1 MWDTDSC
8 EIWGV
13 KWRLVAS
20 HLKEWN
26 RKSPEKPNSITWVW
40 HWTIIVTNKPTNFN
54 FWLQRRPVLQKPRC
68 FKVFLYFIKFIES
81 NYLTDNCRLF
91 LYKVQNEEDG
101 WYIVNQ
107 NRIHHHSDYGYQSY
121 YYYCGDVTMFLN
133 TTWVPVLTWLTVN
146 IFPILLLVILSNA
159 RKTMMLKLVVPSL
172 VACYLNRLQPL
183 ENIFADS

>member
-1 MWDTDSC
+1 M
-8 EIWGV
+8 
-13 KWRLVAS
+13 
-20 HLKEWN
+20 
-26 RKSPEKPNSITWVW
+26 
-40 HWTIIVTNKPTNFN
+40 
-54 FWLQRRPVLQKPRC
+54 QKPRC

-146 IFPILLLVILSNA
+146 IFPILLLVILSNV
-159 RKTMMLKLVVPSL
+159 TNLNIFLKLPDIIPLSLLSHFIIGIVKEDQEASNSQTVQKRKYGVSKLSSALNILISGVSTVVTL
-172 VACYLNRLQPL
+172 YLCFGPRFGAGDGAFLRLTV
-183 ENIFADS
+183 